1 MPSSGRLA
9 AVTALLLL
17 SLPLAV
23 AGAEPEDVLSA
34 LESPGKSGRE
44 PSGVF
49 ALVVNERAKGDVV
62 AVLRGSD
69 VLVPVAELEAAGI
82 RGFDGRREAIG
93 GAIYVSLL
101 SLLPEIGFT
110 IDEEEIALKLK
121 VSADRFAW
129 NRIDL
134 GSRRPDGMVLSRD
147 SSAFLNYS
155 LTTSDF
161 RGITGFGEAGWNVR
175 GNLLYSSASR
185 TIDGAFVRG
194 LTNFTMDDPS
204 RMRRWTL
211 GDGFAETGTL
221 GGGAFVGGVSLSRNF
236 DLDPYFVR
244 FPRFGLSGAVTTPST
259 VDVYVNGVLV
269 RREELPPGQFDLQN
283 VPVSAG
289 SGSTRLV
296 VRDAFGNERQ
306 IASPY
311 YFSTGVLGRGLSDYS
326 YNLGLVRENLATE
339 SARYRGVAFLGRHRI
354 GITNGLTL
362 GARLEASRDL
372 VSGGPNLTAR
382 LPFGEI
388 DFALAGS
395 RDKAVSGA
403 AGSFGFT
410 HIGRL
415 VGFGAAVRA
424 LTDHYSN
431 TSLPAAADRAVM
443 ELQGFL
449 GTQVSRRVSLSAQ
462 YRSSDTRDG
471 GRRRE
476 ASLSASAQL
485 SRRSHGYVS
494 ASRLQSEKGNWTTG
508 FSVGFSYSLGPLVT
522 ASVTYQRAGG
532 ETSAITEVQRPLTRG
547 TGVGYLVQLRN
558 GQGGGEAGFARLQYQ
573 GAFGR
578 YEISYDRLG
587 EGDRTTVTATGGVVA
602 IGGSLYATRAV
613 EQSFALIRVPGIAGV
628 RGFSSNQEIGRT
640 SAAGE
645 LLVPDLLSYYGNR
658 LSISDQDVPIDY
670 AIDGTEKV
678 VAPPHRGGAL
688 VSFPVRKVQ
697 SVTGILAVRTGSA
710 RIVPAS
716 GELTVQID
724 GIASSSPIGNGG
736 EFYFESLPAGRH
748 PATVEYGGG
757 TCRFE
762 LDIPASNESFL
773 DVGQVVCGKP

>member
-1 MPSSGRLA
+1 MASSVRLRAVA
-9 AVTALLLL
+9 ALFLLGF
-17 SLPLAV
+17 PLAL
-23 AGAEPEDVLSA
+23 AGVEPEDALSI
-34 LESPGKSGRE
+34 LESPGKSGKEQR
-44 PSGVF
+44 GVF
-49 ALVVNERAKGDVV
+49 ALRVNERATGDVV
-62 AVLRGSD
+62 AYLRGSD
-69 VLVPVAELEAAGI
+69 VLVAVADLEAAGI
-82 RGFDGRREAIG
+82 LGFTGTRESIDGRIS
-93 GAIYVSLL
+93 VSLR
-101 SLLPEIGFT
+101 SLLPGIGFT
-110 IDEEEIALKLK
+110 LDEEEVALKLQ
-121 VSADRFAW
+121 VSADRFGSS
-129 NRIDL
+129 RIDL
-134 GSRRPDGMVLSRD
+134 GSRQPDGMVLSRD

-161 RGITGFGEAGWNVR
+161 SRISGFGEVGWNVR
-175 GNLLYSSASR
+175 GNLLYSSVSR
-185 TIDGAFVRG
+185 TGDGAFVRG
-194 LTNFTMDDPS
+194 LTNFTVDDPS

-269 RREELPPGQFDLQN
+269 RREELPPGQFDLEN

-289 SGSTRLV
+289 SGSTQLV
-296 VRDAFGNERQ
+296 MRDAFGNERQ

-311 YFSTGVLGRGLSDYS
+311 YFSTGVLAKGLSDYS
-326 YNLGLVRENLATE
+326 YNLGLVRQDLSTE
-339 SARYRGVAFLGRHRI
+339 SARYRQLAFLARHRL
-354 GITNGLTL
+354 GLTNGLTL

-388 DFALAGS
+388 DLAVAGS
-395 RDKAVSGA
+395 RDDAVSGA

-415 VGFGAAVRA
+415 VSFGAAVRA
-424 LTDHYSN
+424 LSDHYSH
-431 TSLPAAADRAVM
+431 TSLPAATDRAVM

-462 YRSSDTRDG
+462 YRSSDMRDG

-476 ASLSASAQL
+476 ASLSSSAQL
-485 SRRSHGYVS
+485 SQRSHGYVS
-494 ASRLQSEKGNWTTG
+494 ASRLQAEKGKWRTG

-522 ASVTYQRAGG
+522 ASVSYQRVAD
-532 ETSAITEVQRPLTRG
+532 ETSAITEVQKPLTRG
-547 TGVGYLVQLRN
+547 IGAGYLVQLRD
-558 GQGGGEAGFARLQYQ
+558 GAGGGSGFARLQYQ

-578 YEISYDRLG
+578 YEVSYDRLG
-587 EGDRTTVTATGGVVA
+587 KDDRTTVTATGGVVA

-613 EQSFALIRVPGIAGV
+613 QESFALIRVPGIEGV

-640 SAAGE
+640 SGSGE
-645 LLVPDLLSYYGNR
+645 ILVPDLLSYYGNR

-678 VAPPHRGGAL
+678 VAPPHRGGA
-688 VSFPVRKVQ
+688 VISFPVRKVR
-697 SVTGILAVRTGSA
+697 SVTGVLSVRAGSTVT
-710 RIVPAS
+710 VPAS
-716 GELTVQID
+716 GELTVRID
-724 GIASSSPIGNGG
+724 GATSSSPLGSGG

-748 PATVEYGGG
+748 PATVEYGEG
-757 TCRFE
+757 TCRFDFE
-762 LDIPASNESFL
+762 IPASNESFL